1 MKFNDIPAQ
10 DWPDLKP
17 YLDTCLLPV
26 TGLTG
31 FEDPASVTAALEQL
45 RDALETIEIPYKGR
59 VVTYPALHYMT
70 AVSMKDQLEALS
82 LHLKR
87 MGFRYVI
94 VLTIHTE
101 DAASWKADQT
111 DLLIVVDMEQW
122 TSGSEQIKAS
132 ISKQVQQLWQQGD

>member
-31 FEDPASVTAALEQL
+31 FEDPATVTLALEQL

-70 AVSMKDQLEALS
+70 AVNMRDQLEALS

-101 DAASWKADQT
+101 AAAWKADQT
-111 DLLIVVDMEQW
+111 DLLIAVDMEQW
-122 TSGSEQIKAS
+122 SSQSEQIKSS
-132 ISKQVQQLWQQGD
+132 ISKQVQHLWQHSD

>member
-1 MKFNDIPAQ
+1 MKFNEISAQ
-10 DWPDLKP
+10 EWHDLKP

-31 FEDPASVTAALEQL
+31 FEDPAQVTLALEQL

-70 AVSMKDQLEALS
+70 AVSMRDQLEALS

-101 DAASWKADQT
+101 GASWKADQT
-111 DLLIVVDMEQW
+111 DLLIAVDMEQW
-122 TSGSEQIKAS
+122 ESKSEQIKSS
-132 ISKQVQQLWQQGD
+132 ISKQVQHLWQHSD